1 MEKKNGSNLT
11 VLKKI
16 RHERTLLITLAH
28 NQCNKRKLVYN
39 KIIESDLLAISKTE
53 KGLQKDQCRS
63 VYNQRHR
70 DWQKNNKNTWADK
83 TEKIEHELFVEVPRR
98 SEQAYVEEIQVV
110 LVAKRNSKI
119 EKPHQRL

>member
-1 MEKKNGSNLT
+1 MCNGKKNGSNLT
-11 VLKKI
+11 ALKKI

-83 TEKIEHELFVEVPRR
+83 TEKIQHELFVEGSLVLQICRVPRR
-98 SEQAYVEEIQVV
+98 SEQA
-110 LVAKRNSKI
+110 LCGRDSSS
-119 EKPHQRL
+119 